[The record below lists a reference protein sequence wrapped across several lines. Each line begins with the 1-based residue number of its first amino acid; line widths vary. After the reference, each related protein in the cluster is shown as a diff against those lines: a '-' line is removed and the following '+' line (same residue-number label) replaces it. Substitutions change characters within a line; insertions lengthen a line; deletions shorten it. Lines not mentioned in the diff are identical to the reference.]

1 MCNVLPV
8 YAITPL
14 FHFSINSPVFLIYS
28 ISAHY
33 PPSQDVSFSH
43 LQSSDH
49 QTGND
54 SGEAELDLA
63 SSTGGLGET
72 ARASRAARRLGS
84 SSGSGDSAVAASLS
98 ARAGRVH
105 RDEGRARGAGRLVG

>member
-1 MCNVLPV
+1 MQLRLYSIFDKQPNAPH
-8 YAITPL
+8 L
-14 FHFSINSPVFLIYS
+14 FHICTLS
-28 ISAHY
+28 
-33 PPSQDVSFSH
+33 PSQDVSFSH

-49 QTGND
+49 QTGDN

-72 ARASRAARRLGS
+72 ARASRAARGLGS

-105 RDEGRARGAGRLVG
+105 GDEGRARGAGGLVG